1 MLKGHNLT
9 KLLSQ
14 WLWAFVS
21 KVLRMKFLS
30 HRMVSFIKEFY
41 YKELKKG
48 KKKKQSIW
56 KWEPVPGNG
65 VPSSC

>member
-1 MLKGHNLT
+1 MTFTSGVRMLKGHNLT

-30 HRMVSFIKEFY
+30 HRMVSFRKEFY
-41 YKELKKG
+41 YKELKK
-48 KKKKQSIW
+48 
-56 KWEPVPGNG
+56 
-65 VPSSC
+65 